1 MYSLHRRKEVYGEDA
16 DEFNP
21 DRWRGLKLNAWDYL
35 PFNGGPR
42 ICLGQQY
49 ALIEASFTLI
59 SILQRFQDI
68 TGYNPDTGAE
78 VPGWGEDKTCDTFS
92 ECAGLTM
99 SSKNGVHVSLVPV
112 CKK

>member
-16 DEFNP
+16 LEFNP
-21 DRWRGLKLNAWDYL
+21 DRWRGLKLSAWDYL

-59 SILQRFQDI
+59 RILQRFQDI
-68 TGYNPDTGAE
+68 KGYSPETGAE
-78 VPGWGEDKTCDTFS
+78 VPGWGEDKTSDSFS
-92 ECAGLTM
+92 EGAGLTM

-112 CKK
+112 CGK

>member
-16 DEFNP
+16 EEFNP
-21 DRWRGLKLNAWDYL
+21 ERWESLKLSAWDFL

-59 SILQRFQDI
+59 RILQRFQDI
-68 TGYNPDTGAE
+68 IGYNPDTGEE
-78 VPGWGEDKTCDTFS
+78 VPGWGEDKTCDSFAEGVGIT
-92 ECAGLTM
+92 L
-99 SSKNGVHVSLVPV
+99 SSLNGVHISLVPV
-112 CKK
+112 SGI